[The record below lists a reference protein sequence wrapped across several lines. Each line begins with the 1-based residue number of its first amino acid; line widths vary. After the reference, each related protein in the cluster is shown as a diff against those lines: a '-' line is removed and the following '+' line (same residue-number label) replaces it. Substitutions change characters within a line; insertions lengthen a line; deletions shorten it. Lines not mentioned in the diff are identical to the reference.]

1 MLKPLATRFLQHLC
15 AQNAWAKS
23 QLQAHAGK
31 VIRVQLGPVS
41 NNLAIIEDGSL
52 AMSGKTATPD
62 ATMQISLGLGLRLLA
77 QDTAAKTE
85 ITLEG
90 DTHLAADF
98 GKMLQHMRW
107 DFEDDAA
114 KIIGDIPATKITETA
129 RKTVEAA
136 KNQAKNAAE
145 MLAEFWQEEKPI
157 LTKKLHVE
165 TFNQQVDI
173 LAADTARLEKKLEK
187 LQEKLKKPLS

>member
-15 AQNAWAKS
+15 AQNAWAAA

-52 AMSGKTATPD
+52 AMSGETATPD

-77 QDTAAKTE
+77 QDTTAKTE

-90 DTHLAADF
+90 DTQLAADF
-98 GKMLQHMRW
+98 GKVLQHMRW